1 VTLPVRH
8 TSWSAWVGLEDEK
21 MRWMLWLKTRHRT
34 RLAVQQQRF
43 DRDSNAD

>member
-1 VTLPVRH
+1 
-8 TSWSAWVGLEDEK
+8 LEDEK
-21 MRWMLWLKTRHRT
+21 MRWMLWLKMRHRT